1 MVTAMARSFGY
12 KNIEL
17 RQLRSF
23 CLAATQE
30 NFTSAAET
38 LGLSVPTVWEQVRA
52 LERKL
57 RARLLTRRGRS
68 VELTSEGR
76 LLLRLIQPHVNSLDS
91 VERLFESQRA
101 ELPQQLTVAST
112 DYFFAYHLMQP
123 IREFTQVHPSAR
135 LNLQVGLWSGDVSR
149 PVERGE
155 ADLGILTYSRD
166 EPRSAFLEYHD
177 LSELPLLLLT
187 AAQHPLARKHRV
199 SLGDVLGF
207 PLVTAPPQT
216 LTQRALERLLCRHN
230 LLDRLQPVMATGSVD
245 LTLKYVAGGIGVA
258 LRHMSM
264 AVARAQPGLHVRVF
278 AAEPD
283 AIPAAIVVRQGA
295 YLPKLVQDFRDTVR
309 HSFPHGSDAS

>member
-1 MVTAMARSFGY
+1 MARSFGY

-30 NFTSAAET
+30 NFTSAAEA

-57 RARLLTRRGRS
+57 RAPLLTRRGRS
-68 VELTSEGR
+68 VELTAEGR

-91 VERLFESQRA
+91 VERLFASQRT
-101 ELPQQLTVAST
+101 ELPQQLTIAST
-112 DYFFAYHLMQP
+112 DYFFAYHLRRP
-123 IREFTQVHPSAR
+123 IRMFVEANPTIR

-155 ADLGILTYSRD
+155 ADLGIMTYSPD
-166 EPRSAFLEYHD
+166 EPRSAYLDYHD
-177 LSELPLLLLT
+177 LAAFPLLLLT
-187 AAQHPLARKHRV
+187 AAQHLLARKQRIN
-199 SLGDVLGF
+199 LADVVAF
-207 PLVTAPPQT
+207 PLITAPAQT
-216 LTQRALERLLCRHN
+216 LTQRALERLLCRDN

-245 LTLKYVAGGIGVA
+245 LTLKYVAAGIGIA

-264 AVARAQPGLHVRVF
+264 AVARAQPGLHVRIF
-278 AAEPD
+278 SAEPET
-283 AIPAAIVVRQGA
+283 IPAALVVRQGA
-295 YLPKLVQDFRDTVR
+295 FLPKLVQAFHDTVR
-309 HSFPHGSDAS
+309 RHFEAGSDAS